1 MTVCTLCGEESHRAA
16 KCPELR
22 GSLSYEFAESNGYR
36 DEDEDE
42 SISFAVVV
50 DFFYKMLVVQHN
62 SQGGARQSKFPKS
75 VPRLHSTL
83 SNEGV

>member
-1 MTVCTLCGEESHRAA
+1 MTVCILCGHESHRAA

-36 DEDEDE
+36 DEDEEE
-42 SISFAVVV
+42 SISFVAPSC
-50 DFFYKMLVVQHN
+50 KMLVAQHN
-62 SQGGARQSKFPKS
+62 SQGGGHQSKLPMS

>member
-1 MTVCTLCGEESHRAA
+1 MTVCTLCGHESHRAA

-36 DEDEDE
+36 DQDEDE
-42 SISFAVVV
+42 SISLFCG
-50 DFFYKMLVVQHN
+50 KMLVAQQN
-62 SQGGARQSKFPKS
+62 SQGGAHQSKLPMS

>member
-1 MTVCTLCGEESHRAA
+1 MTVCTLCGKEGHRAA

-22 GSLSYEFAESNGYR
+22 DSLSYEFAKSNGYR
-36 DEDEDE
+36 DEDEEE
-42 SISFAVVV
+42 SISFVASCG
-50 DFFYKMLVVQHN
+50 KKLVVQYN
-62 SQGGARQSKFPKS
+62 SQDGGHQSKLPTS

>member
-1 MTVCTLCGEESHRAA
+1 MTVCTLCGHESHRAA

-36 DEDEDE
+36 DEDEEE
-42 SISFAVVV
+42 SIFL
-50 DFFYKMLVVQHN
+50 FCGKMLVAQQNLQDDVYL
-62 SQGGARQSKFPKS
+62 SKLPKS
-75 VPRLHSTL
+75 VPQPHNIL